1 MTIED
6 FIKAIEEAE
15 KIIPERP
22 TITIKNATVTGVKLN
37 KKMIDSIP
45 KAEGT
50 APYIYDGLKVYQD
63 DSVKKPQFIVEG
75 EIESKK
81 YLKWEDLFFEE
92 EVVQPVKVK
101 IGNAIFRMAC
111 YRYMGKKKVCIGN
124 NYTYFE
130 LKDTEEDIQFFNDLH
145 LERVE

>member
-1 MTIED
+1 MIIED

-22 TITIKNATVTGVKLN
+22 TITVKNATVTGVKLN
-37 KKMIDSIP
+37 RKMIDSIP

-75 EIESKK
+75 EIEAKK
-81 YLKWEDLFFEE
+81 YLKWEDLEFTNEE
-92 EVVQPVKVK
+92 QTMKVK
-101 IGNAIFRMAC
+101 LNNNIYTMF
-111 YRYMGKKKVCIGN
+111 YYSDEVC
-124 NYTYFE
+124 F
-130 LKDTEEDIQFFNDLH
+130 DTVSIAGVFIDCCSQQFFNDLH
-145 LERVE
+145 LEVVE